1 MNVRQIVFEDINKVV
16 VRTADEPL
24 QPGPGEVVLAS
35 AYLGICGSDLH
46 VLQGKH
52 PWTKPPVVTGHELAA
67 VVEKI
72 GPDVHDLLPGDH
84 VVLNPLFTCGTCRR
98 CRMGSFN
105 TCEAGRVTGYVPPQQ
120 TQGRPAKPGV
130 PGVGQTKLVMSARQL
145 HRLPQDMPLDRACL
159 AEPLAVGVH
168 ASSLFDDLEDVLV
181 IGSGTIG
188 LCVLLGL
195 QARGAGRVTVVEPI
209 ACKRDLAKR
218 LGAAE
223 ALSPEEAQLA
233 PRYTA
238 CFDCVGGQQT
248 FDLASGSALSGGCV
262 IVVGISLGRLSV
274 PMPRMQRFE
283 IRMQGSGLYLG
294 KDIDR
299 AIELIASGKVNVT
312 PLISMVRPLDEAREA
327 YAAAQA
333 PGSVKVLVRMS

>member
-1 MNVRQIVFEDINKVV
+1 M
-16 VRTADEPL
+16 
-24 QPGPGEVVLAS
+24 
-35 AYLGICGSDLH
+35 
-46 VLQGKH
+46 
-52 PWTKPPVVTGHELAA
+52 
-67 VVEKI
+67 
-72 GPDVHDLLPGDH
+72 
-84 VVLNPLFTCGTCRR
+84 
-98 CRMGSFN
+98 
-105 TCEAGRVTGYVPPQQ
+105 
-120 TQGRPAKPGV
+120 

-145 HRLPQDMPLDRACL
+145 HRLPPDMPLDRACL
-159 AEPLAVGVH
+159 AEPMAVGVH

-181 IGSGTIG
+181 IGGGTIG

-209 ACKRDLAKR
+209 AYKRDLAKR

-223 ALSPEEAQLA
+223 VLSPEEAQLA

-248 FDLASGSALSGGCV
+248 FDLASGSTLAGGCV
-262 IVVGISLGRLSV
+262 IVVGVSPGRVSV

-299 AIELIASGKVNVT
+299 AIELIASGKANVT